1 MGEVVQLDQDGAA
14 SKRRRTKSELKLNLI
29 DATITQ
35 LPVMDEKIKEIE
47 AADAA
52 KQVLLRRLSNAP
64 RTRKELAKDLKDK
77 DISDEVANVA
87 LDRFEEVGLIN
98 DQALASNYV
107 SSQHERKGLG
117 KNALRQQ
124 LRAKGVSDDVALE
137 AISQIS
143 DDQEFQ
149 AAFALACKKIRSLQK
164 DDAKTQLRKIVGVLA
179 RKGYSSNLAFRVAKE
194 VITDLPDGLPL
205 EI

>member
-1 MGEVVQLDQDGAA
+1 MKPVDHFYSAIDCADPINLANFYSSITG
-14 SKRRRTKSELKLNLI
+14 LKI
-29 DATITQ
+29 DVTTENT
-35 LPVMDEKIKEIE
+35 D
-47 AADAA
+47 
-52 KQVLLRRLSNAP
+52 SNIVWV
-64 RTRKELAKDLKDK
+64 ELKDK